1 MQLYL
6 NTRGTYL
13 HVKDNLFEIKI
24 PDEKGGSVKKQLAV
38 HKVKTIVM
46 TTSAALSTDAIQLA
60 LKNNIDIVL
69 SDYHGFPMG
78 RIWHSKLGSTTKI
91 RKQQLVASMGKLGVQ
106 HTVDWLTQ
114 KLDNQLD
121 FIKQLKKH
129 RTQHAV
135 FLDDKINRIDALR
148 SSMTEAYAAEQV
160 SEVADM
166 LRGLEGTAGR
176 LYFATLSYVLP
187 KEYQFKGRSSR
198 PAEDN
203 FNAFLNYAYGVLY
216 SRVEKALIIAGLDPY
231 VGFLHRD
238 GYNYKSLVYDFIEPY
253 RTHCERVV
261 FKLFSGKKVNRKHCD
276 ALANG
281 MKLNKEGKVLLLEQL
296 IKYLDEE
303 RVRHRGRNQTRG
315 NILQLDA
322 HQFANI
328 LLQSTEQKNE
338 KL

>member
-60 LKNNIDIVL
+60 LQNNIDIVFA
-69 SDYHGFPMG
+69 DYHGFPMG

-91 RKQQLVASMGKLGVQ
+91 RKQQLVASMGKVGVQ

-129 RTQHAV
+129 RARQAV
-135 FLDDKINRIDALR
+135 FLDDKITRIDALR
-148 SSMTEAYAAEQV
+148 TSMTEAYTAEQV
-160 SEVADM
+160 SDVADM

-176 LYFATLSYVLP
+176 LYFATLSHVLP
-187 KEYQFKGRSSR
+187 KQYQFKGRSSR
-198 PAEDN
+198 PAEDS

-261 FKLFSGKKVNRKHCD
+261 FKLFSGKKVNQKHCD

-281 MKLNKEGKVLLLEQL
+281 LKLNKEGKVLLLEQL

-303 RVRHRGRNQTRG
+303 RVRHRGRNQTRM
-315 NILQLDA
+315 NILQQEA
-322 HQFANI
+322 HQLAAA
-328 LLQSTEQKNE
+328 LLQDTNE
-338 KL
+338 TL

>member
-24 PDEKGGSVKKQLAV
+24 PDEKGGTLKKQLAV

-60 LKNNIDIVL
+60 LKNNIDIVF

-91 RKQQLVASMGKLGVQ
+91 RKQQLVASLGKVGVQ

-121 FIKQLKKH
+121 LIKQLKKH
-129 RTQHAV
+129 RAQHAD
-135 FLDDKINRIDALR
+135 FLEDKISRIEMLQT
-148 SSMTEAYAAEQV
+148 SMTEAYEAGKV
-160 SEVADM
+160 KEVADR

-176 LYFATLSYVLP
+176 LYFETLSYVLP
-187 KEYQFKGRSSR
+187 TQYQFKGRSSR
-198 PAEDN
+198 PAQDS

-216 SRVEKALIIAGLDPY
+216 SRIEKSLIIAGLDPY

-253 RTHCERVV
+253 RTHCDRVV
-261 FKLFSGKKVNRKHCD
+261 FKLFSAKKVNQKHCD
-276 ALANG
+276 ELANG
-281 MKLNKEGKVLLLEQL
+281 LKLNKEGKVLLLEVL
-296 IKYLDEE
+296 INYLDEE
-303 RVRHRGRNQTRG
+303 RIRHRGRNQTRA
-315 NILQLDA
+315 NIVQLEA
-322 HQFANI
+322 HQLANA
-328 LLQSTEQKNE
+328 LLQNAELENE
-338 KL
+338 IL